1 MAPEVVLTD
10 DEAWAIAGSWG
21 RTKEMSP
28 FEALMWRTERDP
40 RLRST
45 VTAVY
50 LLDRAPEWE
59 RLVEAHEWATRLIP
73 RARQKVVEPPLQ
85 LGAPTWVTDPDFDLD
100 YHLRRLPAPA
110 PGSLDGALRLAEEFA
125 MVAFDRG
132 RPPWQAMLVE
142 GLEGGRAAYVFKIS
156 HSVTDGL
163 GGIQLLMAVHSRR
176 REPTPDKPLADP
188 PEPESTSPLGVLG
201 GQLGRGL
208 RALPGGT
215 LRRLGRAM
223 GTGGQALTHP
233 VDALAEAM
241 DFRRSL
247 QRMLTPP
254 PVDPSPLLAG
264 RGLLWHF
271 GVLEVGLD
279 ELKRAGKAAGGTV
292 GDAYIAALLG
302 GFRRYHE
309 RFGVAIDELPM
320 ALPISLRSGD
330 HPMGGNRFAG
340 ARFAAP
346 VGEADPA
353 ERIRQVH
360 DFVVGAREEPA
371 LDALGLLAPVLNRV
385 PTPLLTRWYLGQS
398 SRLDLQASNVP
409 GLPFDIFMAGAR
421 IERIYPFGPL
431 PGCAVM
437 AGMLSHNGVCCI
449 GINMDK
455 AAVTDPEAF
464 MECQREGLD
473 EVLALDRSAPG
484 SGQVGQFSSVST

>member
-1 MAPEVVLTD
+1 MAAEIDLTD
-10 DEAWAIAGSWG
+10 EAAWAIAGSWG
-21 RTKEMSP
+21 RAKEMSP
-28 FEALMWRTERDP
+28 FEALMWRTEADP

-50 LLDRAPEWE
+50 LLDRAPDWE

-85 LGAPTWVTDPDFDLD
+85 LGPPTWVPDPDFDLD
-100 YHLRRLPAPA
+100 LHLRRLPAPR
-110 PGSLDGALRLAEEFA
+110 PGTLEAALRLAEELA
-125 MVAFDRG
+125 MAPFDRT
-132 RPPWQAMLVE
+132 RPPWEALLIE
-142 GLEGGRAAYVFKIS
+142 GLEDGRAAYVFKVS

-176 REPTPDKPLADP
+176 REPTPDKPM
-188 PEPESTSPLGVLG
+188 PEPAAPEPASPLAVLG
-201 GQLGRGL
+201 GQLRRGL
-208 RALPGGT
+208 VRLPGES
-215 LRRLGRAM
+215 LNRLGRTAAIAR
-223 GTGGQALTHP
+223 QVLTHP
-233 VDALAEAM
+233 GDAVAEAAE
-241 DFRRSL
+241 FGRSL

-254 PVDPSPLLAG
+254 PAEPSSLLGG
-264 RGLLWHF
+264 RGLTWRF
-271 GVLEVGLD
+271 GSLEVGLD
-279 ELKRAGKAAGGTV
+279 EIKRAGKAAGGTV
-292 GDAYIAALLG
+292 GDAYVAALLG

-309 RFGVAIDELPM
+309 RFGVSIDELPM
-320 ALPISLRSGD
+320 ALPISLRQGD

-353 ERIRQVH
+353 ERIRLVH
-360 DFVVGAREEPA
+360 DFVVSAREEPA
-371 LDALGLLAPVLNRV
+371 LDALGLLAPVLVRV

-409 GLPFDIFMAGAR
+409 GLPFDIYMAGAR

-449 GINMDK
+449 GINMDT
-455 AAVTDPEAF
+455 AAVTDSEGF
-464 MECQREGLD
+464 MECLREGLD
-473 EVLALDRSAPG
+473 EVLALDCSETSDQPGQLSSA
-484 SGQVGQFSSVST
+484 ST

>member
-1 MAPEVVLTD
+1 VPPEIVLTD
-10 DEAWAIAGSWG
+10 EDAWAIAGSWG
-21 RTKEMSP
+21 RTREMSP
-28 FEALMWRTERDP
+28 FEALMWRAEADP

-50 LLDRAPEWE
+50 LLDRAPDWE

-85 LGAPTWVTDPDFDLD
+85 LGAPTWVTDSDFDLD
-100 YHLRRLPAPA
+100 FHLRRLPAPS
-110 PGSLDGALRLAEEFA
+110 PGTLDQALGLAEELA
-125 MVAFDRG
+125 MAPFDRS
-132 RPPWQAMLVE
+132 RPPWQAMLIE
-142 GLEGGRAAYVFKIS
+142 GLEGGRAAYVFKVS

-176 REPTPDKPLADP
+176 REPTPDKPLPDP
-188 PEPESTSPLGVLG
+188 PEPERTSPLSVLG
-201 GQLGRGL
+201 GQLGRDL
-208 RALPGGT
+208 RALPSAT
-215 LRRLGRAM
+215 MRRLGRVV
-223 GTGGQALTHP
+223 GTAGQVVTHP
-233 VDALAEAM
+233 ADALSEAVE
-241 DFRRSL
+241 FSRSL

-254 PVDPSPLLAG
+254 PAEPSPFLAG
-264 RGLLWHF
+264 RGLVWRF
-271 GVLEVGLD
+271 GALEVGLD
-279 ELKRAGKAAGGTV
+279 DLKRAGKAAGGTV
-292 GDAYIAALLG
+292 GDAYVAALLG

-309 RFGVAIDELPM
+309 RFGVPIEELPM

-353 ERIRQVH
+353 ERIRLVH
-360 DFVVGAREEPA
+360 DFVVGARDEPA
-371 LDALGLLAPVLNRV
+371 LDALGLLAPFLVRV

-437 AGMLSHNGVCCI
+437 AAMLSHNGVCCI
-449 GINMDK
+449 GINMDA
-455 AAVTDPEAF
+455 AAVTDTGAF
-464 MECQREGLD
+464 MECLREGLD
-473 EVLALDRSAPG
+473 EVLALDRSRP
-484 SGQVGQFSSVST
+484 SGQPGQLSSVST